1 MAAAGRR
8 REARAASAPTRA
20 DRPLLPRHLRRTS
33 SSACSATPTMR
44 RVTNPAAIRPKPA
57 WARSR
62 LPARKS
68 PAASARGLDA
78 KKPPGISPR
87 RLFEPLR
94 GKPTRRRGDN
104 LLAFSM
110 RAVEA
115 LSCAQA
121 AQGNGAT
128 FQSTPVLGKP
138 GDDLLSRVLRR
149 STIGAGAFHGRV
161 RDGIGCARS
170 ASITRPTKDGVKS
183 GPNMLYPS
191 RPAPGVVAQRL
202 PSTSAERGR
211 ATRMGTGNE
220 SNQADRAIST
230 G

>member
-1 MAAAGRR
+1 M
-8 REARAASAPTRA
+8 
-20 DRPLLPRHLRRTS
+20 PLRHLRRTS

-62 LPARKS
+62 LPARES
-68 PAASARGLDA
+68 AASARGLDA
-78 KKPPGISPR
+78 KS
-87 RLFEPLR
+87 
-94 GKPTRRRGDN
+94 RRGF
-104 LLAFSM
+104 LPGGFSSHYVANQLVEEGTPSRVLDEGCGSPKL
-110 RAVEA
+110 RASSARQWRNV
-115 LSCAQA
+115 SK
-121 AQGNGAT
+121 
-128 FQSTPVLGKP
+128 TPVLGKP

-183 GPNMLYPS
+183 GPNMPAHPS
-191 RPAPGVVAQRL
+191 QPQAVAQRL

-211 ATRMGTGNE
+211 ATGMGTGNE